1 MDFLDKERR
10 LRRGQS
16 ILNVVGYLDVGEAD
30 TFFFFGLDEKFVCD
44 IAYVGFICTLHT
56 SKVIAIFK
64 TSIKYFYNK
73 YNIFR
78 KNI

>member
-1 MDFLDKERR
+1 MVRWEWL
-10 LRRGQS
+10 
-16 ILNVVGYLDVGEAD
+16 
-30 TFFFFGLDEKFVCD
+30 TTFFFGLDEKFVCD
-44 IAYVGFICTLHT
+44 IADVGFICTLHT
-56 SKVIAIFK
+56 SKVIAIFN

>member
-1 MDFLDKERR
+1 MVRWEWLTTF
-10 LRRGQS
+10 
-16 ILNVVGYLDVGEAD
+16 
-30 TFFFFGLDEKFVCD
+30 FFFFGLDEKFVCD
-44 IAYVGFICTLHT
+44 IAGVGFICTLHT
-56 SKVIAIFK
+56 SKVIAIFN